1 MTEETEEI
9 DTVTFEGVKYK
20 VTDLNE
26 KSTYVISQLTYL
38 TRREDEIKQE
48 LDRNQMAKSAFIAV
62 LQEELKD
69 IEGTTNVEEE

>member
-69 IEGTTNVEEE
+69 NEGTNVEEE

>member
-69 IEGTTNVEEE
+69 IEGTNVEEE